1 MDVLVVVVD
10 ADAVVAGPYGN
21 STPLDH
27 TLSCFLFHFVVRCDR
42 GVCVR
47 MSVCV
52 LLARFDNY

>member
-1 MDVLVVVVD
+1 MDVPVVVD
-10 ADAVVAGPYGN
+10 ADVVVAGLYGN

-42 GVCVR
+42 GVRAR

-52 LLARFDNY
+52 LLARFDNC